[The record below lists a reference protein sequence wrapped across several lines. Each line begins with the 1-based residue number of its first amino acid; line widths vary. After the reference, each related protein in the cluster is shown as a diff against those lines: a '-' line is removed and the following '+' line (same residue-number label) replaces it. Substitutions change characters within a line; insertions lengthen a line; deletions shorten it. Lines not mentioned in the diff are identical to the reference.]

1 MAGLQTLMQT
11 GQMPGQA
18 GAFSVMPAQQG
29 RNPVEYTRALKQ
41 LPPEDLIRLYNDPN
55 DLRPKWAVASAYA
68 DAMKARAL
76 QRGMQGQQAMAQNAQ
91 EQQQPP
97 VADQVMSVM
106 AANGGEMKA
115 YADGGAIKF
124 SPGGDIPAGLLI
136 NPDYDKEGK
145 PRSPAEK
152 DSIMRLNAERIR
164 NYRKQKEDEGK
175 SFFERLSP
183 DEPLRK
189 MYDYF
194 NAPQTERKP
203 ILDAV
208 GDYLIDQL
216 SPPAAKQTPPA
227 VPTTGPA
234 QGRPVGRSAASDV
247 AGEVEEKP
255 PTRRTEPLKERAAEP
270 TGLGALEG
278 FRGKTPYEQ
287 ALQTEAEKLVELTKK
302 RGEVTP
308 EMAAARSRVEQARA
322 RQLEQG
328 QQDIGKIREEGIR
341 QLQGRLD
348 RAKMPLIEDAEALLS
363 MAAAIN
369 PQKGKVIGSLASGI
383 SNVLADRRARAEK
396 AEEGISTLNE
406 KIRLLNSQYQEAAA
420 LEEQRKSAI
429 LTGDIEGRRNAEI
442 EGAKVMMD
450 VRKTQASIRATL
462 EEAEAK
468 KQAAGA
474 SRDAASATRE
484 ANNLSRLTIA
494 LQNRQKALQDAK
506 EEWLKG
512 LDVKMAAIT
521 ASAPN
526 AKPEDVQKWEDMQR
540 KFETQFRNSQ
550 EIRALDNAIAKL
562 SQEAGVAAPVSMGQW
577 GQLQVSG
584 PTK

>member
-106 AANGGEMKA
+106 AANGGEMRA
-115 YADGGAIKF
+115 YKL
-124 SPGGDIPAGLLI
+124 GGDVDEDDLDNIVADADPQFGGSAVPAEVDAARVEEIRRNKIRQQYRDMLDVFNSPPSAQRILDENDWLKREVSQAPNKPAG
-136 NPDYDKEGK
+136 
-145 PRSPAEK
+145 
-152 DSIMRLNAERIR
+152 
-164 NYRKQKEDEGK
+164 
-175 SFFERLSP
+175 
-183 DEPLRK
+183 
-189 MYDYF
+189 
-194 NAPQTERKP
+194 PQN
-203 ILDAV
+203 
-208 GDYLIDQL
+208 
-216 SPPAAKQTPPA
+216 
-227 VPTTGPA
+227 
-234 QGRPVGRSAASDV
+234 AAST
-247 AGEVEEKP
+247 ATSE
-255 PTRRTEPLKERAAEP
+255 RRTETRRGQKPEP
-270 TGLGALEG
+270 TAESPATGLAALEG

-287 ALQTEAEKLVELTKK
+287 ALQAEAEKLVELTKK

-348 RAKMPLIEDAEALLS
+348 RAKMPLIDDAEALLA

-369 PQKGKVIGSLASGI
+369 PQKGKVMGSLASGV

-396 AEEGISTLNE
+396 AEEGIFTLNE

-420 LEEQRKSAI
+420 LEEQRKYSI

-442 EGAKVMMD
+442 EGAKVMMEM
-450 VRKTQASIRATL
+450 RKTQASIRATL

-474 SRDAASATRE
+474 SRDAATATRE

-512 LDVKMAAIT
+512 LDVKQAAMT
-521 ASAPN
+521 ASVPN

-577 GQLQVSG
+577 GNLQVSD

>member
-1 MAGLQTLMQT
+1 
-11 GQMPGQA
+11 
-18 GAFSVMPAQQG
+18 MPAQQG
-29 RNPVEYTRALKQ
+29 RNPVEYTKALKQ
-41 LPPEDLIRLYNDPN
+41 LPPEDLIKLYNDPN

-76 QRGMQGQQAMAQNAQ
+76 QRGMQNQQAMAQNSQ

-106 AANGGEMKA
+106 AANGGEVRA
-115 YADGGAIKF
+115 YKL
-124 SPGGDIPAGLLI
+124 GGDVDEDDLDNIVAEADPQFGGSAVSAATDAARVEEIRRDKIRQQYRDVLGVLNSPVAAQRILDENDWLKREVSPAPNKPAVSQNVAGTATSGRQTEPRRETKPEPTAEPAGL
-136 NPDYDKEGK
+136 G
-145 PRSPAEK
+145 A
-152 DSIMRLNAERIR
+152 
-164 NYRKQKEDEGK
+164 
-175 SFFERLSP
+175 
-183 DEPLRK
+183 
-189 MYDYF
+189 
-194 NAPQTERKP
+194 
-203 ILDAV
+203 
-208 GDYLIDQL
+208 ID
-216 SPPAAKQTPPA
+216 
-227 VPTTGPA
+227 
-234 QGRPVGRSAASDV
+234 
-247 AGEVEEKP
+247 
-255 PTRRTEPLKERAAEP
+255 
-270 TGLGALEG
+270 

-287 ALQTEAEKLVELTKK
+287 ALQAEAEKLVGLTKK

-308 EMAAARSRVEQARA
+308 EMAAVRSRVEQARA

-348 RAKMPLIEDAEALLS
+348 RAKMPLIDDAEALLA

-369 PQKGKVIGSLASGI
+369 PQKGKVIGSLASGV
-383 SNVLADRRARAEK
+383 SNVLANRRAQAEK
-396 AEEGISTLNE
+396 AEEGIFNLNE

-420 LEEQRKSAI
+420 LEEQRKYSI
-429 LTGDIEGRRNAEI
+429 LTGDIEGQRNAEI

-474 SRDAASATRE
+474 SRDAATATRE
-484 ANNLSRLTIA
+484 ANSLNRLTIA

-512 LDVKMAAIT
+512 FDVKMAAMT

-526 AKPEDVQKWEDMQR
+526 AKPEDVNKWEDMQR

-562 SQEAGVAAPVSMGQW
+562 SKEAGVAAPVSLGQW
-577 GQLQVSG
+577 GNLQVSD
-584 PTK
+584 PNK

>member
-29 RNPVEYTRALKQ
+29 RNPVEYTRSLKQ

-68 DAMKARAL
+68 DAMKTRAL
-76 QRGMQGQQAMAQNAQ
+76 QRGMQNQQAMAQNSQ

-106 AANGGEMKA
+106 AANGGEMRA
-115 YADGGAIKF
+115 YKL
-124 SPGGDIPAGLLI
+124 GGDVEDIDDDIVAQLSPEGGMGFSEEDREFQEEQKRRQGIRQQFEFVQNAGSEPAVQRMLNEHPWLKQETPPTPNNPAVSRSVAGTATSGRQTEPRRETRPEPTAEPAGL
-136 NPDYDKEGK
+136 G
-145 PRSPAEK
+145 A
-152 DSIMRLNAERIR
+152 
-164 NYRKQKEDEGK
+164 
-175 SFFERLSP
+175 
-183 DEPLRK
+183 
-189 MYDYF
+189 
-194 NAPQTERKP
+194 
-203 ILDAV
+203 
-208 GDYLIDQL
+208 ID
-216 SPPAAKQTPPA
+216 
-227 VPTTGPA
+227 
-234 QGRPVGRSAASDV
+234 
-247 AGEVEEKP
+247 
-255 PTRRTEPLKERAAEP
+255 
-270 TGLGALEG
+270 

-287 ALQTEAEKLVELTKK
+287 ALQAEAEKLVGLTKK

-348 RAKMPLIEDAEALLS
+348 RAKMPLIDDAEALLA

-369 PQKGKVIGSLASGI
+369 PQKGKVMGSLASGV
-383 SNVLADRRARAEK
+383 SNVLANRRAQAEK
-396 AEEGISTLNE
+396 AEEGIFNLNE

-420 LEEQRKSAI
+420 LEEQRKYAI
-429 LTGDIEGRRNAEI
+429 LTGDIEGQRNAEI

-474 SRDAASATRE
+474 SRDAATATRE
-484 ANNLSRLTIA
+484 ANSLNRLTIA

-512 LDVKMAAIT
+512 LDVKRAAMT

-526 AKPEDVQKWEDMQR
+526 AKPEDVNKWEDMQR

-562 SQEAGVAAPVSMGQW
+562 SKEAGVAAPVSMGQW
-577 GQLQVSG
+577 GNLQVSG
-584 PTK
+584 PNE

>member
-29 RNPVEYTRALKQ
+29 RNPVEYTRSLKQ

-76 QRGMQGQQAMAQNAQ
+76 QRGMQGQQAMAQNSQ

-106 AANGGEMKA
+106 AANGGEMRA
-115 YADGGAIKF
+115 YKL
-124 SPGGDIPAGLLI
+124 GGDVEDIDDDIVAQLSPEGGVGFSEEDRESQEEQKRRQRIRQQFEFVQNAGSEPAVQRMLNEHPWLKQETPPTPNKPAVSRSEAGTATSGRQTEPRRETKPEPTAEPAGL
-136 NPDYDKEGK
+136 
-145 PRSPAEK
+145 A
-152 DSIMRLNAERIR
+152 
-164 NYRKQKEDEGK
+164 
-175 SFFERLSP
+175 
-183 DEPLRK
+183 
-189 MYDYF
+189 
-194 NAPQTERKP
+194 
-203 ILDAV
+203 
-208 GDYLIDQL
+208 
-216 SPPAAKQTPPA
+216 
-227 VPTTGPA
+227 
-234 QGRPVGRSAASDV
+234 
-247 AGEVEEKP
+247 
-255 PTRRTEPLKERAAEP
+255 
-270 TGLGALEG
+270 ALEG

-287 ALQTEAEKLVELTKK
+287 ALQTEAEKLVALTKK

-348 RAKMPLIEDAEALLS
+348 RAKMPLIEDAEGLLA

-383 SNVLADRRARAEK
+383 SNVLANRRAQAEK
-396 AEEGISTLNE
+396 AEEGIFNLNE

-420 LEEQRKSAI
+420 LEEQRKYSI

-474 SRDAASATRE
+474 SREDARVRQRTNALTGLANLERQRE
-484 ANNLSRLTIA
+484 AAYN
-494 LQNRQKALQDAK
+494 KAK
-506 EEWLKG
+506 EEWLNTMPIKTLQINAMG
-512 LDVKMAAIT
+512 DKANPAAVT
-521 ASAPN
+521 AWQN
-526 AKPEDVQKWEDMQR
+526 AQR
-540 KFETQFRNSQ
+540 DFDRQFNQ
-550 EIRALDNAIAKL
+550 RAANLDNAIGALRREAGMPGDLDL
-562 SQEAGVAAPVSMGQW
+562 SQWGADVKVEATPA
-577 GQLQVSG
+577 
-584 PTK
+584 K

>member
-29 RNPVEYTRALKQ
+29 RNPVEYTRSLKQ

-76 QRGMQGQQAMAQNAQ
+76 QRGMQGQQAMAQNSQ

-106 AANGGEMKA
+106 AANGGEMRA

-124 SPGGDIPAGLLI
+124 GPGGDIPAGLII
-136 NPDYDKEGK
+136 NPDYDKEGR

-216 SPPAAKQTPPA
+216 SPPAAKQTTPA
-227 VPTTGPA
+227 VPTSGPA
-234 QGRPVGRSAASDV
+234 QGRPVGRSVASDAV
-247 AGEVEEKP
+247 DKAEEKP
-255 PTRRTEPLKERAAEP
+255 PAPRAEPPRERAAEP
-270 TGLGALEG
+270 AGLAAID
-278 FRGKTPYEQ
+278 FKGKTPYEQ
-287 ALQTEAEKLVELTKK
+287 ALQAEAEKLVELTKK

-369 PQKGKVIGSLASGI
+369 PQKGKVMGSLASGV

-396 AEEGISTLNE
+396 AEEGIFTLNE

-420 LEEQRKSAI
+420 LEEQRKYAI
-429 LTGDIEGRRNAEI
+429 LTGDIEGQRNAEI

-474 SRDAASATRE
+474 SREDARVRQRTNALTGLANLERQRE
-484 ANNLSRLTIA
+484 AAYN
-494 LQNRQKALQDAK
+494 KAK
-506 EEWLKG
+506 EEWLNTLPIKTLQINAMG
-512 LDVKMAAIT
+512 DKANQAAVT
-521 ASAPN
+521 AWQN
-526 AKPEDVQKWEDMQR
+526 AQR
-540 KFETQFRNSQ
+540 DFDRQFNQ
-550 EIRALDNAIAKL
+550 RAANLDNAIGALRREAGMPGDLDL
-562 SQEAGVAAPVSMGQW
+562 SQWGADVKVEATPA
-577 GQLQVSG
+577 
-584 PTK
+584 K

>member
-29 RNPVEYTRALKQ
+29 RNPVEYTRSLKQ

-68 DAMKARAL
+68 DAMKTRAL
-76 QRGMQGQQAMAQNAQ
+76 QRGMQNQQAMAQNSQ

-106 AANGGEMKA
+106 AANGGEMRA
-115 YADGGAIKF
+115 YKL
-124 SPGGDIPAGLLI
+124 GGDVEDIDDDIVAQLSPEGGMGFSEEDREFQEEQKRRQGIRQQFEFVQNAGSEPAVQRMLNEHPWLKQETPPTPNKPAVSRSVAGTATSGRQTEPRRETRPEPTAEPAGL
-136 NPDYDKEGK
+136 G
-145 PRSPAEK
+145 A
-152 DSIMRLNAERIR
+152 
-164 NYRKQKEDEGK
+164 
-175 SFFERLSP
+175 
-183 DEPLRK
+183 
-189 MYDYF
+189 
-194 NAPQTERKP
+194 
-203 ILDAV
+203 
-208 GDYLIDQL
+208 ID
-216 SPPAAKQTPPA
+216 
-227 VPTTGPA
+227 
-234 QGRPVGRSAASDV
+234 
-247 AGEVEEKP
+247 
-255 PTRRTEPLKERAAEP
+255 
-270 TGLGALEG
+270 

-287 ALQTEAEKLVELTKK
+287 ALQAEAEKLVGLTKK

-348 RAKMPLIEDAEALLS
+348 RAKMPLIDDAEALLA

-369 PQKGKVIGSLASGI
+369 PQKGKVMGSLASGV
-383 SNVLADRRARAEK
+383 SNVLANRRAQAEK
-396 AEEGISTLNE
+396 AEEGIFNLNE

-420 LEEQRKSAI
+420 LEEQRKYAI
-429 LTGDIEGRRNAEI
+429 LTGDIEGQRNAEI

-474 SRDAASATRE
+474 SRDAATATRE
-484 ANNLSRLTIA
+484 ANSLNRLTIA

-512 LDVKMAAIT
+512 LDVKRAAMT

-526 AKPEDVQKWEDMQR
+526 AKPEDVNKWEDMQR

-562 SQEAGVAAPVSMGQW
+562 SKEAGVAAPVSMGQW
-577 GQLQVSG
+577 GNLQVSG
-584 PTK
+584 PNE

>member
-1 MAGLQTLMQT
+1 MAGLQTLMQS

-18 GAFSVMPAQQG
+18 GAFSVMPPQQG
-29 RNPVEYTRALKQ
+29 RNPVEYTKALKQ
-41 LPPEDLIRLYNDPN
+41 LPPEDLIKLYNDPN

-76 QRGMQGQQAMAQNAQ
+76 QRGMQNQQAMAQNSQ

-106 AANGGEMKA
+106 AANGGEMRA
-115 YADGGAIKF
+115 YKL
-124 SPGGDIPAGLLI
+124 GGDVEDIDDDIVAQLSPEGGMGFSEEDREFQEEQKRRQGIRQQFEFVQNAGSEPAVQRMLNEHPWLKQETPPTPNNPAVSRSVAGTATSGRQTEPRRETRPEPTAEPAGL
-136 NPDYDKEGK
+136 G
-145 PRSPAEK
+145 A
-152 DSIMRLNAERIR
+152 
-164 NYRKQKEDEGK
+164 
-175 SFFERLSP
+175 
-183 DEPLRK
+183 
-189 MYDYF
+189 
-194 NAPQTERKP
+194 
-203 ILDAV
+203 
-208 GDYLIDQL
+208 ID
-216 SPPAAKQTPPA
+216 
-227 VPTTGPA
+227 
-234 QGRPVGRSAASDV
+234 
-247 AGEVEEKP
+247 
-255 PTRRTEPLKERAAEP
+255 
-270 TGLGALEG
+270 

-287 ALQTEAEKLVELTKK
+287 ALQAEAEKLVGLTKK

-348 RAKMPLIEDAEALLS
+348 RAKMPLIDDAEALLS

-369 PQKGKVIGSLASGI
+369 PQKGKVIGSLASGV

-396 AEEGISTLNE
+396 AEEGIFTLNE

-420 LEEQRKSAI
+420 LEEQRKYSI
-429 LTGDIEGRRNAEI
+429 LTGDIEGQRNAEI

-474 SRDAASATRE
+474 SREDARVRQRTNALTGLANLERQRE
-484 ANNLSRLTIA
+484 AAYN
-494 LQNRQKALQDAK
+494 KAK
-506 EEWLKG
+506 EEWLNTMPIKTLQINAMG
-512 LDVKMAAIT
+512 DKANPAAVT
-521 ASAPN
+521 AWQN
-526 AKPEDVQKWEDMQR
+526 AQR
-540 KFETQFRNSQ
+540 DFDRQFNQ
-550 EIRALDNAIAKL
+550 RAANLDNAIGALRREAGMPGDLDL
-562 SQEAGVAAPVSMGQW
+562 SQWGADVKVEATPA
-577 GQLQVSG
+577 
-584 PTK
+584 K

>member
-29 RNPVEYTRALKQ
+29 RNPVEYTRSLKQ

-76 QRGMQGQQAMAQNAQ
+76 QRGMQNQQAMAQNSQ

-106 AANGGEMKA
+106 AANGGEIRA
-115 YADGGAIKF
+115 YKL
-124 SPGGDIPAGLLI
+124 GGDVEDIDDDIVAQLSPEGGVGFSEEDRESQEEQKRRQRIRQQFEFVQNAGSEPAVQRMLNEHPWLKQETPPTPNKPAVSRSEAGTATSGRQTEPRRETKPEPTAEPAGL
-136 NPDYDKEGK
+136 
-145 PRSPAEK
+145 A
-152 DSIMRLNAERIR
+152 
-164 NYRKQKEDEGK
+164 
-175 SFFERLSP
+175 
-183 DEPLRK
+183 
-189 MYDYF
+189 
-194 NAPQTERKP
+194 
-203 ILDAV
+203 
-208 GDYLIDQL
+208 
-216 SPPAAKQTPPA
+216 
-227 VPTTGPA
+227 
-234 QGRPVGRSAASDV
+234 
-247 AGEVEEKP
+247 
-255 PTRRTEPLKERAAEP
+255 
-270 TGLGALEG
+270 ALEG

-287 ALQTEAEKLVELTKK
+287 ALQAEAEKLVELTKK

-369 PQKGKVIGSLASGI
+369 PQKGKVMGSLASGV

-396 AEEGISTLNE
+396 AEEGIFTLNE

-420 LEEQRKSAI
+420 LEEQRKYAI
-429 LTGDIEGRRNAEI
+429 LTGDIEGQRNAEI

-484 ANNLSRLTIA
+484 ANNLNRLTIA

-512 LDVKMAAIT
+512 LDVKQAAMT

-526 AKPEDVQKWEDMQR
+526 AKPDDVKKWEDMQR

-577 GQLQVSG
+577 GNLQVSE

>member
-1 MAGLQTLMQT
+1 
-11 GQMPGQA
+11 
-18 GAFSVMPAQQG
+18 MPAQQG
-29 RNPVEYTRALKQ
+29 RNPVEYTRSLKQ

-68 DAMKARAL
+68 DAMKARAM
-76 QRGMQGQQAMAQNAQ
+76 QRGMQNQQAMAQNSQ

-106 AANGGEMKA
+106 AANGGEMRA

-203 ILDAV
+203 ILSAV
-208 GDYLIDQL
+208 GDFLIDQL
-216 SPPAAKQTPPA
+216 SPPAAKQTTPA
-227 VPTTGPA
+227 VPTSGPTE
-234 QGRPVGRSAASDV
+234 GRPVGRNASPDV
-247 AGEVEEKP
+247 VDKAQEKP
-255 PTRRTEPLKERAAEP
+255 PTLREEPPRERAAEP
-270 TGLGALEG
+270 AGLGAID
-278 FRGKTPYEQ
+278 FKGKTPYEQ
-287 ALQTEAEKLVELTKK
+287 ALQAEAEKLVGLTKK

-348 RAKMPLIEDAEALLS
+348 RAKMPLIDDAEALLA

-369 PQKGKVIGSLASGI
+369 PQKGKVIGSLASGV

-396 AEEGISTLNE
+396 AEEGIFTLNE

-420 LEEQRKSAI
+420 LEEQRKYSI
-429 LTGDIEGRRNAEI
+429 LTGDIEGQRNAEI

-484 ANNLSRLTIA
+484 ANNLNRLTIA

-512 LDVKMAAIT
+512 GDIKMAAMT

-526 AKPEDVQKWEDMQR
+526 AKPEDVKKWEDMQR

-577 GQLQVSG
+577 GNLQVSE
-584 PTK
+584 PNK

>member
-1 MAGLQTLMQT
+1 MAGRSSLIA
-11 GQMPGQA
+11 A
-18 GAFSVMPAQQG
+18 G
-29 RNPVEYTRALKQ
+29 
-41 LPPEDLIRLYNDPN
+41 
-55 DLRPKWAVASAYA
+55 
-68 DAMKARAL
+68 
-76 QRGMQGQQAMAQNAQ
+76 
-91 EQQQPP
+91 
-97 VADQVMSVM
+97 
-106 AANGGEMKA
+106 NG
-115 YADGGAIKF
+115 
-124 SPGGDIPAGLLI
+124 
-136 NPDYDKEGK
+136 N
-145 PRSPAEK
+145 PRSPSEK
-152 DSIMRLNAERIR
+152 DSIIRQNADRIKSYKR
-164 NYRKQKEDEGK
+164 EKENEGK

-216 SPPAAKQTPPA
+216 SPPAAKQTTPA
-227 VPTTGPA
+227 VPTSGPA
-234 QGRPVGRSAASDV
+234 QGRPAGRSVASDAV
-247 AGEVEEKP
+247 DKVEEKP
-255 PTRRTEPLKERAAEP
+255 PAPRAEPPRERAAEP
-270 TGLGALEG
+270 AGLAAID

-287 ALQTEAEKLVELTKK
+287 ALQAEAEKLVELTKK

-369 PQKGKVIGSLASGI
+369 PQKGKVMGSLASGV

-396 AEEGISTLNE
+396 AEEGIFTLNE

-420 LEEQRKSAI
+420 LEEQRKYAI

-474 SRDAASATRE
+474 SRDAATATRE

-512 LDVKMAAIT
+512 LDVKQAAMT
-521 ASAPN
+521 ASVPN

-577 GQLQVSG
+577 GNLQVSD

>member
-1 MAGLQTLMQT
+1 MAGLQTLMQS

-18 GAFSVMPAQQG
+18 GAFSVMPPQQG
-29 RNPVEYTRALKQ
+29 RNPVEYTKALKQ
-41 LPPEDLIRLYNDPN
+41 LPPEDLIKLYNDPN

-76 QRGMQGQQAMAQNAQ
+76 QRGMQNQQAMAQNSQ

-106 AANGGEMKA
+106 AANGGEMRA
-115 YADGGAIKF
+115 YKL
-124 SPGGDIPAGLLI
+124 GGDVEDIDDDIVAQLSPEGGMGFSEEDREFQEEQKRRQGIRQQFEFVQNAGSEPAVQRMLNEHPWLKQETPPTPNNPAVSRSVAGTATSGRQTEPRRETRPEPTAEPAGL
-136 NPDYDKEGK
+136 G
-145 PRSPAEK
+145 A
-152 DSIMRLNAERIR
+152 
-164 NYRKQKEDEGK
+164 
-175 SFFERLSP
+175 
-183 DEPLRK
+183 
-189 MYDYF
+189 
-194 NAPQTERKP
+194 
-203 ILDAV
+203 
-208 GDYLIDQL
+208 ID
-216 SPPAAKQTPPA
+216 
-227 VPTTGPA
+227 
-234 QGRPVGRSAASDV
+234 
-247 AGEVEEKP
+247 
-255 PTRRTEPLKERAAEP
+255 
-270 TGLGALEG
+270 

-287 ALQTEAEKLVELTKK
+287 ALQAEAEKLVGLTKK

-348 RAKMPLIEDAEALLS
+348 RAKMPLIDDAEALLA

-369 PQKGKVIGSLASGI
+369 PQKGKVMGSLASGV
-383 SNVLADRRARAEK
+383 SNVLANRRAQAEK
-396 AEEGISTLNE
+396 AEEGIFNLNE

-420 LEEQRKSAI
+420 LEEQRKYAI
-429 LTGDIEGRRNAEI
+429 LTGDIEGQRNAEI

-474 SRDAASATRE
+474 SRDAATATRE
-484 ANNLSRLTIA
+484 ANSLNRLTIA

-512 LDVKMAAIT
+512 LDVKRAAMT

-526 AKPEDVQKWEDMQR
+526 AKPEDVNKWEDMQR

-562 SQEAGVAAPVSMGQW
+562 SKEAGVAAPVSMGQW
-577 GQLQVSG
+577 GNLQVSG
-584 PTK
+584 PNE

>member
-29 RNPVEYTRALKQ
+29 KNPVEYTRSLKQ

-68 DAMKARAL
+68 DAMKARAM
-76 QRGMQGQQAMAQNAQ
+76 QRGMQGQQAMAQNSQ

-115 YADGGAIKF
+115 YKL
-124 SPGGDIPAGLLI
+124 GGDVDEDDLDNIVAEADPQFGGSAVSAETDAARVEEIRRDKIRQQYRDVLGVFNSPTAAQRILDENPWLKQEVSPAPNNPAGQQ
-136 NPDYDKEGK
+136 N
-145 PRSPAEK
+145 
-152 DSIMRLNAERIR
+152 
-164 NYRKQKEDEGK
+164 
-175 SFFERLSP
+175 
-183 DEPLRK
+183 
-189 MYDYF
+189 
-194 NAPQTERKP
+194 T
-203 ILDAV
+203 
-208 GDYLIDQL
+208 
-216 SPPAAKQTPPA
+216 
-227 VPTTGPA
+227 
-234 QGRPVGRSAASDV
+234 AST
-247 AGEVEEKP
+247 ATSG
-255 PTRRTEPLKERAAEP
+255 RRTETRRETKPEP
-270 TGLGALEG
+270 TAESPAAGLGAID
-278 FRGKTPYEQ
+278 FKGKTPYEQ
-287 ALQTEAEKLVELTKK
+287 ALQAEAEKLVGLTKK

-369 PQKGKVIGSLASGI
+369 PQKGKVIGSLASGV

-396 AEEGISTLNE
+396 AEEGIFTLNE

-420 LEEQRKSAI
+420 LEEQRKYSI
-429 LTGDIEGRRNAEI
+429 LTGDIEGQRNAEI

-474 SRDAASATRE
+474 SREDARVRQRTNALTGLANLERQRE
-484 ANNLSRLTIA
+484 AAYN
-494 LQNRQKALQDAK
+494 KAK
-506 EEWLKG
+506 EEWLNTMPIKTLQINAMG
-512 LDVKMAAIT
+512 DKANPAAVT
-521 ASAPN
+521 AWQN
-526 AKPEDVQKWEDMQR
+526 AQR
-540 KFETQFRNSQ
+540 DFDRQFNQ
-550 EIRALDNAIAKL
+550 RAANLDNAIGALRREAGMPGDLDL
-562 SQEAGVAAPVSMGQW
+562 SQWGADVKVEATPA
-577 GQLQVSG
+577 
-584 PTK
+584 K

>member
-1 MAGLQTLMQT
+1 
-11 GQMPGQA
+11 
-18 GAFSVMPAQQG
+18 MPAQQG
-29 RNPVEYTRALKQ
+29 RNPVEYTRSLKQ

-68 DAMKARAL
+68 DAMKARAM
-76 QRGMQGQQAMAQNAQ
+76 QRGMQNQQAMAQNSQ

-106 AANGGEMKA
+106 AANGGEMRA
-115 YADGGAIKF
+115 YKL
-124 SPGGDIPAGLLI
+124 GGDV
-136 NPDYDKEGK
+136 
-145 PRSPAEK
+145 
-152 DSIMRLNAERIR
+152 
-164 NYRKQKEDEGK
+164 ED
-175 SFFERLSP
+175 
-183 DEPLRK
+183 
-189 MYDYF
+189 
-194 NAPQTERKP
+194 
-203 ILDAV
+203 
-208 GDYLIDQL
+208 IDDDIVAQL
-216 SPPAAKQTPPA
+216 SPEGGEGFSEEDRESQEEQKRRQGIRQQFEFVQNAGSEPAVQRMLNEHPWLKQETPPA
-227 VPTTGPA
+227 PNKPAGPQNTAGTTTS
-234 QGRPVGRSAASDV
+234 GRQT
-247 AGEVEEKP
+247 E
-255 PTRRTEPLKERAAEP
+255 TRREQKPEP
-270 TGLGALEG
+270 TEESPAAGLGAID
-278 FRGKTPYEQ
+278 FKGKTPYEQ
-287 ALQTEAEKLVELTKK
+287 ALQAEAEKLVGLTKK

-348 RAKMPLIEDAEALLS
+348 RAKMPLIEDAEGLLA

-369 PQKGKVIGSLASGI
+369 PQKGKVMGSLASGV
-383 SNVLADRRARAEK
+383 SNVLANRRAQAEK
-396 AEEGISTLNE
+396 AEEGIFNLNE

-420 LEEQRKSAI
+420 LEEQRKYSI
-429 LTGDIEGRRNAEI
+429 LTGDIEGQRNAEI

-484 ANNLSRLTIA
+484 ANNLNRLTSA

-512 LDVKMAAIT
+512 GDIKTAAMT

-526 AKPEDVQKWEDMQR
+526 ARPEDVKKWEDMQK

-577 GQLQVSG
+577 GNLQVSE